1 MRTLEQSPYDV
12 IGTDLKESA
21 FTDKVGS
28 MVDRDHIKQCMKGID
43 AVIHTATLH
52 KPHIATHSK
61 QAFIDTNITGT
72 LNLLE
77 EALTH
82 GVQSFIFTS
91 TTSTF
96 GHALTPVEGE
106 PAAWITEEVVP
117 LPKNI
122 YGLTKLAAEN
132 LCELFYRKHKL
143 PCLVLRTSRFF
154 PEEDDRKAMREG
166 YADQNAKVNEFLN
179 RRVEIQDAVD
189 ALLLA
194 IEKGPKIGF
203 ARYII
208 SATTPFKQDI
218 LKEIR
223 EDAPSALARLIPE
236 YKTIYNKLGWKMFPS
251 LDRVYVNELAR
262 TELDWKPKYDF
273 ASILNRLEAGEA
285 PLSPLAQLIGKK
297 GYHETQFEEGP
308 FPVEG

>member
-77 EALTH
+77 EAVKE
-82 GVQSFIFTS
+82 GVTSFVFTS

-96 GHALTPVEGE
+96 GYALTPAKGE
-106 PAAWITEEVVP
+106 PAAWITEEV
-117 LPKNI
+117 
-122 YGLTKLAAEN
+122 
-132 LCELFYRKHKL
+132 
-143 PCLVLRTSRFF
+143 
-154 PEEDDRKAMREG
+154 
-166 YADQNAKVNEFLN
+166 
-179 RRVEIQDAVD
+179 
-189 ALLLA
+189 
-194 IEKGPKIGF
+194 
-203 ARYII
+203 
-208 SATTPFKQDI
+208 
-218 LKEIR
+218 
-223 EDAPSALARLIPE
+223 APSALARLIPE

-273 ASILNRLEAGEA
+273 ASILNRLDAGET
-285 PLSPLAQLIGKK
+285 PMSPLALLIGKK
-297 GYHETQFEEGP
+297 GYHAEKFSEGP
-308 FPVEG
+308 YPVEG